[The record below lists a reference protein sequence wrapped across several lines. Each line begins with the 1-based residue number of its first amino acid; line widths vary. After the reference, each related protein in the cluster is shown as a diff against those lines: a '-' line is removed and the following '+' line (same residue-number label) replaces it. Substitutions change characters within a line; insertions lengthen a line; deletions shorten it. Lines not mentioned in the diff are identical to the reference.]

1 MCKGYPL
8 YLIFELGVQFVQKTV
23 NTADLKADPLK
34 AVQVINCLEF
44 AQWKGQT
51 GDDQMP
57 EHIFLNCIEPNGIVY
72 LSKDQLRAN
81 SMNL

>member
-51 GDDQMP
+51 GD
-57 EHIFLNCIEPNGIVY
+57 IFPKISSGPTVRTCEF
-72 LSKDQLRAN
+72 
-81 SMNL
+81 

>member
-1 MCKGYPL
+1 MRKGYPL

-23 NTADLKADPLK
+23 NAADLKADPLK

-57 EHIFLNCIEPNGIVY
+57 EHIFLNSIEPNSIVY
-72 LSKDQLRAN
+72 LSKDQLWA
-81 SMNL
+81 SSTDL